1 MEEAKPETQIKL
13 AEDQKR
19 LVSLEYENT
28 DLKGKMNNL
37 NNRQETTEEQLALL
51 KKYVF
56 TVGGVVETKED
67 VEELQ
72 GFLEN
77 MRKAKEEKN
86 TVKPW
91 EEE

>member
-1 MEEAKPETQIKL
+1 VKL

-37 NNRQETTEEQLALL
+37 NARQETTEGQLALL

-67 VEELQ
+67 IEELQ
-72 GFLEN
+72 GFLEK

-91 EEE
+91 ETEEE

>member
-37 NNRQETTEEQLALL
+37 NNRQETTEGQLALL